1 MITGGNDAVASAEA
15 VMDTFAPEFSR
26 FWLPV
31 AEHDDDRHDGREAR
45 RDEEARRQQQA
56 LEELAERVTAA
67 RSIV

>member
-1 MITGGNDAVASAEA
+1 MTTGGTDAVASEEA
-15 VMDTFAPEFSR
+15 VMDMFAPEFSR

-31 AEHDDDRHDGREAR
+31 RERDDHSQDGREVR
-45 RDEEARRQQQA
+45 RDDEARRQQQA